1 MIAERLYRSVN
12 FPTFDLRLILLSLPM
27 SKDLKAPATN
37 NQYFFIGSPWT
48 LGKSWLLGLY
58 AFRPSTIRSLIF
70 GLLLCFPLLL
80 LQCGLDIED
89 PTPPSPPV
97 WVQKSLPEEWP
108 ERGIDAHE
116 SGGIYLEWELNPF
129 SENIIKYEIFRAQ
142 YFDLLDSLGDFRYLT
157 SILKAEHLDATALPS
172 LTYYYRLR
180 AIDDSDIQGSFSDSI
195 AYSSFLPVRLE
206 YMTPNG
212 YNDLLGWE
220 RQLSWSYE
228 YHIRMER
235 YCITILDS
243 ENNLIIRETSNPSN
257 YVGGSQTW
265 SIPDEIIF
273 NNGDQYKWRVD
284 LEGNILDGYETVG
297 AESLWATFKYE
308 DE

>member
-1 MIAERLYRSVN
+1 MSFEPIA
-12 FPTFDLRLILLSLPM
+12 PI
-27 SKDLKAPATN
+27 A
-37 NQYFFIGSPWT
+37 
-48 LGKSWLLGLY
+48 KSNSNSAGTKRARMRFWLLTLLTFNF
-58 AFRPSTIRSLIF
+58 AFLISA
-70 GLLLCFPLLL
+70 
-80 LQCGLDIED
+80 CGLDIED

-97 WVQKSLPEEWP
+97 WVEKSLPEEWP

-116 SGGIYLEWELNPF
+116 SGGIYLEWELNPV
-129 SENIIKYEIFRAQ
+129 SENITKYKIFRAQ

-157 SILKAEHLDATALPS
+157 SIPRSSILKAEYLDAGALPG
-172 LTYYYRLR
+172 LIYYYRLR